1 MQNQQLQDFR
11 RLDLDTDPLLVQQG
25 SFRNMANF
33 HLGSSNDGNVGAIE
47 VIRGN
52 ESIGDFTTP
61 VVSSI
66 QSVDTVVGKAKDYQN
81 NCVYFFIHNDKNAH
95 KIIKWNA
102 LDNTTQL
109 VLEENDVNN
118 PIILT
123 KDSEPT
129 FVSATIY
136 DNQLFWCN
144 GVDIDNSTVP
154 KHLNINNLAE
164 ISGSTTYIPEYLSVI
179 KRPPITPL
187 KAIANNVG
195 TDNGNLKDFS
205 YQFTYRFIYD
215 GNEKSRFAP
224 ISQLEPTGYD
234 VLTKP
239 NGIDLTYELFGT
251 DNALLEKTVK
261 YIEFAYREF
270 YTFDFKVFKKIPF
283 PTSNTT
289 TGTLRFTGNEGGTA
303 VAQTEYTTEFDNVPL
318 LAKSAAYATGR
329 VMFGNYKQDRYK
341 WRIKTTD
348 GENISYQPN
357 LNSKVLKLGSKYK
370 YAVDF
375 IDKWGR
381 RTTSYVTGEW
391 ASGEVAM
398 DINGSITTPKQFGL
412 VDTVDSRL
420 FILDFTDIPDW
431 VEALQFRRT
440 NNLTVDRF
448 IQVRAEHVYY
458 KVADDLNGKPIFV
471 KPINW
476 ATQNYDTFDYVANAN
491 VGDGGAQELYIDL
504 NNINRSNTFYTF
516 AEGDRVRF
524 LTTGLNNPCQDN
536 STSTLPEKLIDLPIK
551 RQEGRI
557 IVCDYSQSK
566 TIYHTE
572 TWSFD
577 SNSLDYFSIFCGEDG
592 YLAWCKDLSGSQE
605 RRQLDATSTGWS
617 EKIANTTFYSCDF
630 NWGLPLD
637 LPLVSMIA
645 VGEGLIVS
653 CLLDTT
659 TRSINILYE
668 DNDIVFKTISGGRIN
683 YSGNNDYAYYLI
695 GGYNKITNRPVLF
708 VYTPSTSTFTD
719 ISTEITSLGVT
730 EPINCISLAKS
741 YYYFSTTSGGGS
753 ILTTSGDNNYYRRGD
768 IQGHPSFTTIEGAI
782 TFDAPNYVVKI
793 SINLST
799 LARTFQV
806 NSYGTGLLANMP
818 ESCKKYTGCSAFKSN
833 INGSLSYF
841 YVFIG
846 ENGMKGIYTDGYYAT
861 LNNGLNTS
869 LRSTSDSFS
878 GRYNGVKI
886 KQGWSSADTEWAWYT
901 IAICGDG
908 GRIEHYAAI
917 RNAVDDIG
925 KSGSTVIS
933 GGATLFDISIR
944 TNYYELFSGRQQV
957 YAAGYFCG
965 AKLFAFSYSC
975 GIYDGYYEPGAFTSA
990 FSSTSIPFL
999 NNGFVYNYGSMIEIY
1014 TPAKATTETIYYEVG
1029 NVIKKSDLPNTGG
1042 LIQINLGANN
1052 NDYELLTPPKQNF
1065 ADGDTFFI
1073 EKQFYGRLWTLP
1085 KDRILSMSPTKD
1097 TWSQWDKDTGRPNV
1111 EDLSVDFA
1119 SDGTQAEL
1127 PYKHFN
1133 TSITFSNN
1141 YVQGTKVNG
1150 LSSFEPLNYK
1160 QFPIEYGGIYALQ
1173 LASNTNEDGK
1183 VLLAIH
1189 QLETNSIYLGKVQ
1202 FTDVAGQNVIS
1213 LSDQVLGSYR
1223 TTNANVGTINPESIC
1238 EHNGAVYGFDA
1249 LKGVFWKYS
1258 QAGQDKISNV
1268 LIRNFAYRLGKEYTS
1283 GNLNQYRPIVSEYD
1297 NYFDEVLF
1305 SLSTI
1310 ESDRNVNTTVVWS
1323 EKLNNWIGFQ
1333 DLSNENDDVPKM
1345 FANLNNRF
1353 VSVLNDSTSYETKV
1367 FLHNSENVD
1376 FALMYGNQ
1384 KTPRVSPIFNMGA
1397 TQSKAWNNISVQ
1409 SNCWLN
1415 MTSCD
1420 NEVKQDSELIGL
1432 EEPFTNTPGDWRK
1445 LENVYYAG
1453 FLRDKNS
1460 VPFTYPLLE
1469 GDVLRSRYLITH
1481 LEVDTSQMNSA
1492 DLLKVY
1498 NAKVGF
1504 SLSKK

>member
-33 HLGSSNDGNVGAIE
+33 HLGSSNEGNIGAIE

-52 ESIGDFTTP
+52 ESIGDFETP
-61 VVSSI
+61 IISSI

-81 NCVYFFIHNDKNAH
+81 NCVYFFIHNNQNLH

-109 VLEENDVNN
+109 VLEENDINT

-123 KDSEPT
+123 KNSEPT

-144 GVDIDNSTVP
+144 GVDINNSTVP

-289 TGTLRFTGNEGGTA
+289 TGTLRFTGNEGGTT

-476 ATQNYDTFDYVANAN
+476 ASQNYDTFDYVANAN

-592 YLAWCKDLSGSQE
+592 YLAWCKDLSSSQE
-605 RRQLDATSTGWS
+605 RKQVDSTYTGWS
-617 EKIANTTFYSCDF
+617 EKIANTTFYGCDF
-630 NWGLPLD
+630 DWWVVD
-637 LPLVSMIA
+637 TEKSMIA
-645 VGEGLIVS
+645 VGEGLIIKV
-653 CLLDTT
+653 LFGT
-659 TRSINILYE
+659 INNVTILYE
-668 DNDIVFKTISGGRIN
+668 NQDIVFKTISGGRTN
-683 YSGNNDYAYYLI
+683 NNGTNDYAYYLI
-695 GGYNKITNRPVLF
+695 GGYNKITNKPVLF
-708 VYTPSTSTFTD
+708 TNNGGATISFTD
-719 ISTEITSLGVT
+719 ISNEIEALGIT
-730 EPINCISLAKS
+730 DPINCVSLAK
-741 YYYFSTTSGGGS
+741 YYVN
-753 ILTTSGDNNYYRRGD
+753 GDNNFLRRGD
-768 IQGHPSFTTIEGAI
+768 IQGSPAFTTIEGVI
-782 TFDAPNYVVKI
+782 TFDASNYVVKA
-793 SINLST
+793 SVNLST
-799 LARTFQV
+799 LIRTFTKV
-806 NSYGTGLLANMP
+806 NYSTDILSNMT
-818 ESCKKYTGCSAFKSN
+818 ESCKKYTGCSVFKNNVTGTLNS
-833 INGSLSYF
+833 I

-846 ENGMKGIYTDGYYAT
+846 ENGMRGIYGTGAAT
-861 LNNGLNTS
+861 GVS
-869 LRSTSDSFS
+869 LLDVSTPFV

-886 KQGWSSADTEWAWYT
+886 RQGATVSLRTVDFIIS
-901 IAICGDG
+901 ICGDG
-908 GRIEHYAAI
+908 GRVEHYGQVFDASSGI
-917 RNAVDDIG
+917 IIEN
-925 KSGSTVIS
+925 KSASTTITS
-933 GGATLFDISIR
+933 GASLYDISVRR
-944 TNYYELFSGRQQV
+944 TYVEIASGRRQI
-957 YAAGYFCG
+957 YAEGYFCG
-965 AKLFAFSYSC
+965 ANLTAASYNC
-975 GIYDGYYEPGAFTSA
+975 GIFNGYYAPGAFTSG
-990 FSSTSIPFL
+990 FGVTYIPFL

-1014 TPAKATTETIYYEVG
+1014 TPAKSTTETIYYEVG

-1160 QFPIEYGGIYALQ
+1160 QFPIEYGDIYALQ

-1283 GNLNQYRPIVSEYD
+1283 GNLNQYRPIISEYD

-1367 FLHNSENVD
+1367 YLHNSENVD

-1432 EEPFTNTPGDWRK
+1432 EEPFTNTPGDWKK

-1481 LEVDTSQMNSA
+1481 LEVDTSQMDNT